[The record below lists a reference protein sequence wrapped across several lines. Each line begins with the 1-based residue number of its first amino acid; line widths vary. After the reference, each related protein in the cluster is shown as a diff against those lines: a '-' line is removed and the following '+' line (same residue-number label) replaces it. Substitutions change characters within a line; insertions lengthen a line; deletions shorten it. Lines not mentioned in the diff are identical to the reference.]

1 MDLAVLVPLPL
12 PPISQSLPTFLNRE
26 KLSCQSG
33 RRAAGSSLRRQR
45 QHVSS
50 RHSALHVCL
59 ASDISSP
66 VLTFSC
72 EAEAGGPRRQ
82 RRIVQGR
89 ANRACVFETAFSG
102 AAQRRGCEHFD
113 QVTCQHNHSRSNPP
127 SLLGIRKN
135 PRSYLRRSCR
145 DPEVS
150 RSTVPVA
157 NHPDIR
163 AILVQQQRA
172 MAHACR

>member
-1 MDLAVLVPLPL
+1 
-12 PPISQSLPTFLNRE
+12 
-26 KLSCQSG
+26 
-33 RRAAGSSLRRQR
+33 
-45 QHVSS
+45 
-50 RHSALHVCL
+50 
-59 ASDISSP
+59 
-66 VLTFSC
+66 
-72 EAEAGGPRRQ
+72 
-82 RRIVQGR
+82 
-89 ANRACVFETAFSG
+89 VFETAFSG

-113 QVTCQHNHSRSNPP
+113 QVTRQHNHSRSNP
-127 SLLGIRKN
+127 SFILGIRKN